1 MRLSR
6 RSLMSLGVEGS
17 RFRVQVAGRPL
28 MSRKRH
34 AARLPA
40 MPLFL
45 LHHQHA
51 PAECAAAFAAWL
63 GFDSPLRG
71 GAAASTCLEGGH
83 ALWWRVEATDRQAAL
98 ALLPHYVAHRTDV
111 IPVRDIHIP

>member
-1 MRLSR
+1 
-6 RSLMSLGVEGS
+6 MSGN
-17 RFRVQVAGRPL
+17 A
-28 MSRKRH
+28 H
-34 AARLPA
+34 DARLPA

-71 GAAASTCLEGGH
+71 QEAASTCLEGGH
-83 ALWWRVEATDRQAAL
+83 SLWWRVEASDRHAAL
-98 ALLPHYVAHRTDV
+98 ALLPPYVAVRTDA
-111 IPVRDIHIP
+111 IHVREIHIP

>member
-1 MRLSR
+1 M
-6 RSLMSLGVEGS
+6 
-17 RFRVQVAGRPL
+17 FDNT
-28 MSRKRH
+28 H
-34 AARLPA
+34 DARLPA

-71 GAAASTCLEGGH
+71 EAAASTCLQGGH
-83 ALWWRVEATDRQAAL
+83 ALWWRVEAADRQGAL
-98 ALLPHYVAHRTDV
+98 ALLPPYVAVRTEA
-111 IPVRDIHIP
+111 IQVRDVPIP